1 MARPPSRPEA
11 ARRVCAAM
19 QHHYYLA
26 ATDPVYRDNRRA
38 LEANTRVAR
47 LAPRTSVIRI
57 PVVVHVLYHG
67 DNENLEVSQIE
78 SQIDALNRD
87 YRLQNQDQ
95 NLIPAPFSPFATDT
109 LVEFALAV
117 RDPRGN
123 PTTGITRTRTS
134 KTVFPYDSSD
144 QHATEK
150 LDQMVKFDGFGKSA
164 WPRDSYL
171 NLWTCNLG
179 GGLLGYAQFPGG
191 AAATDGVVIKNT
203 AFGSTGIAA
212 PPYNLGRTAVH
223 EVGHWLNLL
232 HIWGDDNGGCSGS
245 DMVDDTPNQAG
256 PNFSDVRISSFP
268 HITCNNGPNGDM
280 FMNYMDYVDDDTM
293 VMFSAGQLRRMN
305 ATFSGPRALLA
316 SSMGLTPV
324 PTPRLEPE
332 AVAGPAMEGR
342 RYVGDERGD
351 RLTKEFDGVSWV
363 PV

>member
-57 PVVVHVLYHG
+57 PVVEHVLYHG
-67 DNENLEVSQIE
+67 DNENL
-78 SQIDALNRD
+78 
-87 YRLQNQDQ
+87 
-95 NLIPAPFSPFATDT
+95 
-109 LVEFALAV
+109 
-117 RDPRGN
+117 
-123 PTTGITRTRTS
+123 
-134 KTVFPYDSSD
+134 
-144 QHATEK
+144 
-150 LDQMVKFDGFGKSA
+150 KFDGFGKSA

-179 GGLLGYAQFPGG
+179 GNLLGYATFPGEP
-191 AAATDGVVIKNT
+191 AAIDGVVIKNT

-232 HIWGDDNGGCSGS
+232 HIWGDDNGGCRGS

-256 PNFSDVRISSFP
+256 SNDSSVRISSFP

-293 VMFSAGQLRRMN
+293 VMFTAGQLRRMN
-305 ATFSGPRALLA
+305 ATLSGPRALLA

-324 PTPRLEPE
+324 PTARLEPE
-332 AVAGPAMEGR
+332 AVAAQAMEGR
-342 RYVGDERGD
+342 RYVSDERGD
-351 RLTKEFDGVSWV
+351 RLTMEFDGVSWV